1 MNLHSFFIVFVL
13 CYLCTHEKNKRRTA
27 SGGADDTSVLQEEGA
42 QQGIMSWVPRVATV
56 RYCKIATM

>member
-1 MNLHSFFIVFVL
+1 MNLHSFFVVFVL

-42 QQGIMSWVPRVATV
+42 QQGIMS
-56 RYCKIATM
+56 